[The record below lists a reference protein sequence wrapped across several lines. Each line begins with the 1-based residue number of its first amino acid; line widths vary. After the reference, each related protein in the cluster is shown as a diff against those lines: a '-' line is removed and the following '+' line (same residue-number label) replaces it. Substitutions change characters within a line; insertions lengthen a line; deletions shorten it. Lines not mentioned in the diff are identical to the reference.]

1 MVPEARLNS
10 INIFDS
16 SDVYNT
22 YKDLYVSKEEGDKKL
37 SEGIQSAN
45 GLKVWVGL
53 ANVDDL
59 TFTTEENAIKE
70 NPDR

>member
-22 YKDLYVSKEEGDKKL
+22 YKDLYVCKEEGDEKL
-37 SEGIQSAN
+37 SESIQSAN

-53 ANVDDL
+53 AKVDDL

>member
-22 YKDLYVSKEEGDKKL
+22 YKDLYVSKEEGDEKL
-37 SEGIQSAN
+37 SESIQSAN
-45 GLKVWVGL
+45 GLKVWVDS
-53 ANVDDL
+53 AKVDDL